1 MRNEKGQA
9 AIFVALM
16 FNVLFVFFAMAINV
30 ALVVHDKI
38 NLQNSVDLATYY
50 AAERQAEVLNAI
62 AHQNYAIRQSWKL
75 LTWRYRVLGTMGLDR
90 NPKHPVWAGETDE
103 SVYSGAIR
111 PTVCVT
117 YKPTWMEVTKN
128 ENLCNTPG
136 LRIPPLPQVEVIA
149 GFLPINGS
157 LAALSSFLRGKF
169 DDACQKHG
177 AYNWWFSMSILHA
190 FRMDQR
196 NRKQV
201 IFQLA
206 KNLGEN
212 PNGDFLDLDG
222 NSVLEGARKTFLK
235 NLTHSNRERF
245 SGNFQMFNSLKGIQP
260 EKWLSEIK
268 INPTLYY
275 TDVTTEPGCN
285 ADTKSVAVLPD
296 RSEARNFLTA
306 AFPSGLG
313 AADLIPWKEER
324 FLASSDFQF
333 SIGVEKNPWYMV
345 YVGIKA
351 ETTPRQIFLPI
362 GDGVR
367 TVARAFAKPFGGRI
381 GPWNAK
387 TWQRGAANSE
397 GEPIDQLLPPRSL
410 PDKIADA
417 QDFRRLPNYS
427 RFPGDKIGYSS
438 KLALNSLMHLQT
450 LGISYDYYKN
460 IKRDIVSGA
469 PNDILAYDEYANKQP
484 TVRDYEIAAVTPD
497 LFDIAYYSIEPN
509 FYEHYWKRIEAAKLR
524 LGFTGTIPIRPD
536 LGFRTDVINAFS
548 VQAQMDSVDAKQ
560 LRRPEA
566 AFFVRDKAHLLTDWA
581 LPEKEN
587 YNYQVESSYE
597 NFGKCKLPDDGF
609 KIFNPGS
616 CIAGGG
622 RTGYSVK
629 IVSRSYLLATDHAMG
644 GEGTSPNAIMNPPPA
659 DNGW

>member
-50 AAERQAEVLNAI
+50 AAERQAEILNAI

-90 NPKHPVWAGETDE
+90 NPKHPVWTGEANE

-117 YKPTWMEVTKN
+117 YKPTWMEVVKN

-136 LRIPPLPQVEVIA
+136 LRIPPLPQVQVIA

-157 LAALSSFLRGKF
+157 LAALSSYLIAKF
-169 DDACQKHG
+169 DDACEKHG

-206 KNLGEN
+206 KNLSEKED
-212 PNGDFLDLDG
+212 GDFLDLDG
-222 NSVLEGARKTFLK
+222 NSVLEGAKKTFLK

-245 SGNFQMFNSLKGIQP
+245 SGKFEMFNSLKGIKP
-260 EKWLSEIK
+260 NKWLSEIK
-268 INPTLYY
+268 INPTLLY
-275 TDVTTEPGCN
+275 TDVTSARGCN
-285 ADTKSVAVLPD
+285 ANTRSVADLPE
-296 RSEARNFLTA
+296 RNEARNFLNA
-306 AFPSGLG
+306 SFPTGLG
-313 AADLIPWKEER
+313 AADLVPWREER
-324 FLASSDFQF
+324 FLADSDFQF
-333 SIGVEKNPWYMV
+333 SLGVEKNPWYMA

-351 ETTPRQIFLPI
+351 ETTPRQIFLPLS
-362 GDGVR
+362 GGV
-367 TVARAFAKPFGGRI
+367 TTIARAFAKPFGGRI

-387 TWQRGAANSE
+387 VWQRGAENSE
-397 GEPIDQLLPPRSL
+397 GEPIDELLPPRSL
-410 PDKIADA
+410 PNKIADA

-427 RFPGDKIGYSS
+427 RFPGDKVGLTS
-438 KLALNSLMHLQT
+438 KLALNSLMNLQT
-450 LGISYDYYKN
+450 LGISYDFYKN
-460 IKRDIVSGA
+460 IKRDITSGA
-469 PNDILAYDEYANKQP
+469 PNDILAYDEKNNKSP
-484 TVRDYEIAAVTPD
+484 DVRDYEIASATPD

-509 FYEHYWKRIEAAKLR
+509 FFEHYWKRIEAAKFR
-524 LGFTGTIPIRPD
+524 LGFDGNVPIRPD
-536 LGFRTDVINAFS
+536 LGYRADVIPNYS
-548 VQAQMDSVDAKQ
+548 VQAQMSAVDTKK

-566 AFFVRDKAHLLTDWA
+566 SYFVRDKAHLLTDW
-581 LPEKEN
+581 LPGEGN
-587 YNYQVESSYE
+587 YNYDVQASYKD
-597 NFGKCKLPDDGF
+597 FGKCTLPDDNI
-609 KIFNPGS
+609 KILNPGS

-622 RTGYSVK
+622 RSGYSVK
-629 IVSRSYLLATDHAMG
+629 IVSRSYLLATDHSLG
-644 GEGTSPNAIMNPPPA
+644 GQGTSPSAILNPPSA